1 MDFYQ
6 SEEKITKENGDF
18 HTSLQELLQ
27 SIPLKKE
34 KQTYTVLYGKEN
46 KNVDHLLN
54 TISTSLGS
62 INKQSNELTK
72 EILEK
77 EEAFELDGIV
87 SKSYLRNLL
96 SNYKE
101 QSNELT
107 QSLQNLNTNYLK
119 TKKQMFPLFED
130 LFTNSMVLNNTLDLL
145 EEQCILAIETSKRIE
160 IAEKNI
166 NEGEKKYQ
174 EKLKQ
179 QKNWE
184 NQIQQQIQK
193 QEQEQIELDKR
204 EEKLVQDFEQSLI

>member
-27 SIPLKKE
+27 TLPLKKE
-34 KQTYTVLYGKEN
+34 EKTGTIVFGKEN
-46 KNVDHLLN
+46 KSVGNLLN
-54 TISTSLGS
+54 TVSTSLAT
-62 INKQSNELTK
+62 ITKQSKELTK

-77 EEAFELDGIV
+77 EEAFQLDGIV

-96 SNYKE
+96 TGYKE
-101 QSNELT
+101 QSNGLT
-107 QSLQNLNTNYLK
+107 RS
-119 TKKQMFPLFED
+119 TKKLNSNYSNTKKEMFPLLED

-166 NEGEKKYQ
+166 KEGEKNF
-174 EKLKQ
+174 EKKLQ
-179 QKNWE
+179 QTKKWE

-193 QEQEQIELDKR
+193 QEQEQIELDKK